1 MGAASTIQALAAA
14 LTVAAQAPGVSA
26 PPARSAPPTSGQ
38 PTEVEGV
45 VVTAPGSEE
54 AIRNFVATVA
64 DPVRGERQL
73 ARWDRSICTGVAGM
87 HRRYAEFLNDRI
99 ARAAIRV
106 GLEAGEPGCRANV
119 MIFLTGDSDAL
130 ARDVVENQRSLV
142 SYWGFQ
148 GNTQGRAALANF
160 ATAPRPVRWW
170 HVSHT
175 MTPEGQIA
183 DSSLAGTMNFGGSP
197 ESDSSSMLQSITA
210 NVVQV
215 RYLGRLRRT
224 TRQNFSHVV
233 IIVDANRIS
242 GLPFGAVADYVAMVA
257 LSQLDPQAPTDGYPS
272 ILNLFADRDAG
283 RPVPTAMTDW
293 DVAYLQ
299 GLYTARR
306 DANNAGRQQDDIVRS
321 MTGERRRA
329 LTH

>member
-1 MGAASTIQALAAA
+1 MSAALVAQALAAA
-14 LTVAAQAPGVSA
+14 LMLAGQTSAAPA
-26 PPARSAPPTSGQ
+26 PPAAAPT
-38 PTEVEGV
+38 TEVEGV
-45 VVTAPGSEE
+45 VVRAPGTEE
-54 AIRNFVATVA
+54 AMRRFVAEVA

-73 ARWDRSICTGVAGM
+73 ARWDRRICTGVAGM
-87 HRRYAEFLNDRI
+87 RRAYAEFLNDRI
-99 ARAAIRV
+99 GRAAARV
-106 GLEAGEPGCRANV
+106 GLDAGEPGCAPNV
-119 MIFLTGDSDAL
+119 LIFVTGDSDAL

-148 GNTQGRAALANF
+148 GNTQGRAALRSF
-160 ATAPRPVRWW
+160 ETTPRPVRWW

-175 MTPEGQIA
+175 MTPDGQVA
-183 DSSLAGTMNFGGSP
+183 DSSVAGAMNFGGSP
-197 ESDSSSMLQSITA
+197 ETNSSSMLQGLTV

-242 GLPFGAVADYVAMVA
+242 GLPLGAVADYVAMVA
-257 LSQLDPQAPTDGYPS
+257 LAQLDPDAPTDGYPS
-272 ILNLFADRDAG
+272 ILNLFTDRDAG
-283 RPVPTAMTDW
+283 RPAPSGLTDW

-306 DANNAGRQQDDIVRS
+306 EANTAGRQRDDIVRS

-329 LTH
+329 ADPN